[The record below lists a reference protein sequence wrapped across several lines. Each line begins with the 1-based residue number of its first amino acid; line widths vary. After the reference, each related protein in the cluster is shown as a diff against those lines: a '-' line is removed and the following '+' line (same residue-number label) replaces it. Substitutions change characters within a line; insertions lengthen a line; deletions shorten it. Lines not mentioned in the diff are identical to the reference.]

1 MAETVMGGGYK
12 AQVIEIKKSDREIRL
27 KIRYYMRFLGH
38 PVDAGFR
45 TAIKSSSSLFNEAKL
60 LKKGDD
66 VWAIPE
72 DKHEVS
78 ACYHYGFVKRWMN
91 RLFH

>member
-12 AQVIEIKKSDREIRL
+12 AQIIGIKKDDFEVRL
-27 KIRYYMRFLGH
+27 KIRYYVRFLGH
-38 PVDAGFR
+38 LANANFR
-45 TAIKSSSSLFNEAKL
+45 TSIKSSSALFNEAKL

-78 ACYHYGFVKRWMN
+78 ACYHYGFFKRWMN
-91 RLFH
+91 RLFN